1 VAWWAT
7 SAAVILA
14 AGLGGSARRD
24 ESPVTRSVAFA
35 PAAFVETSSGGIT
48 APREEVVPVSPRWL
62 DADIDSAPDRA
73 RAEARQRRIRRQ
85 RQRAQRRAERR
96 RERRRAQRR
105 RVERRAERR
114 AERRRERAKAEAR
127 APQYGDSLTE
137 TIYAAANEF
146 GLDGDYLLSVA
157 ACESDLDPGAVNEV
171 GYYGLF
177 QFDEPTWAA
186 YGYGSIWD
194 PIAQSRTAARLL
206 AAGEAERWL
215 QLPGPLSQLRTRDY
229 ARGALRGGCRG
240 A

>member
-1 VAWWAT
+1 VRHHLPPSPRFRRVVRRRRLRRIKVAWWAT
-7 SAAVILA
+7 SAAVIVA
-14 AGLGGSARRD
+14 AGLGGSARHD
-24 ESPVTRSVAFA
+24 EGPVTRSIAFA

-48 APREEVVPVSPRWL
+48 APREEVVQVSPRWL

-73 RAEARQRRIRRQ
+73 RTEARQRRIRRQ
-85 RQRAQRRAERR
+85 R
-96 RERRRAQRR
+96 RRAQRQAEQR
-105 RVERRAERR
+105 RAQRRRAERR
-114 AERRRERAKAEAR
+114 AERRRERAEAEAR
-127 APQYGDSLTE
+127 APQYGDSITE

-206 AAGEAERWL
+206 AAGEADRW
-215 QLPGPLSQLRTRDY
+215 PNC
-229 ARGALRGGCRG
+229 A
-240 A
+240 